1 MTPINGLLEP
11 LGNNLGMVGKQP
23 ASGAGGG
30 RQALEF
36 QEQRKSHLEGCKER
50 RDAWGVGWGCREPG
64 SLWGGFS
71 NMSWASAHAER
82 SS

>member
-1 MTPINGLLEP
+1 MTPIKGLLEA

-36 QEQRKSHLEGCKER
+36 QEQRKSFR
-50 RDAWGVGWGCREPG
+50 RLQREAAGWGVGWGCREPG

-71 NMSWASAHAER
+71 NRSWASAHAER